1 MESCSLMKYEI
12 NFPAGEFDLF
22 IDVGL
27 SHNAPTSAEFLTHN
41 PTSFVIG
48 IEPNPNSCERVRALE
63 LGERFHLIEA
73 GVANSTKETM
83 AFNIIAQSDGD
94 ITDQGTSSFHKPSE
108 LFENDGYEV
117 LETKDVPVVALETIL
132 DQVPWER
139 VNNGVFRM
147 KSDTQGFEDEVVA
160 SLGKYM
166 SRLELL
172 QIESST
178 AGQYDNASHH
188 DKVCELLE
196 PYMVQVKNDG
206 WNAWFTKKK

>member
-1 MESCSLMKYEI
+1 MKYEI
-12 NFPAGEFDLF
+12 NFPAEKFDLF

-27 SHNAPTSAEFLTHN
+27 SHNAPTSVEVLTHN
-41 PTSFVIG
+41 PKSFVIG
-48 IEPNPNSCERVRALE
+48 IEPNPNSCERVKALE

-94 ITDQGTSSFHKPSE
+94 VTDQGTSSFHKPSAS
-108 LFENDGYEV
+108 FENDGFEV
-117 LETKDVPVVALETIL
+117 LETVDVPVVALETIL

-172 QIESST
+172 QIESYT
-178 AGQYDNASHH
+178 AGQYKNSSNHEDVI
-188 DKVCELLE
+188 KLLE
-196 PYMVQVKNDG
+196 PYMTQQKNDG